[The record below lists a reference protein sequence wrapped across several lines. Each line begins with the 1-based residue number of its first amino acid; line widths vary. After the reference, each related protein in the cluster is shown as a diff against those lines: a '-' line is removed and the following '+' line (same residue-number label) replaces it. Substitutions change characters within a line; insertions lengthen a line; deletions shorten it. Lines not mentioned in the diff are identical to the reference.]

1 MARDTLAIS
10 RSLTDAGIEPK
21 HADAI
26 TRAVREAAEAPADM
40 VTKADLEAEL
50 GALRADFADAMRS
63 QTNTILGGVA
73 AIVIGVAG
81 LVLAALRLFS

>member
-1 MARDTLAIS
+1 MALDTLAIS

-63 QTNTILGGVA
+63 QTNTILGG
-73 AIVIGVAG
+73 GW
-81 LVLAALRLFS
+81 RRS

>member
-10 RSLTDAGIEPK
+10 RSLTDAGIEAK

-40 VTKADLEAEL
+40 VTKADLKAEL

-63 QTNTILGGVA
+63 QPTPSSGGW
-73 AIVIGVAG
+73 
-81 LVLAALRLFS
+81 RRS

>member
-1 MARDTLAIS
+1 MALDTLAIS
-10 RSLTDAGIEPK
+10 RSLTDAGIEPG

-40 VTKADLEAEL
+40 ATKAALAAL
-50 GALRADFADAMRS
+50 GADLVDAMRS
-63 QTNTILGGVA
+63 QTNTIIGGA